1 MAFPAMSRRLFGGLC
16 DCFGPEA
23 PSAGPHLPRR
33 RLAAMAAA
41 AATTALAAPAI
52 AQPATTS
59 RTRLVTLGIA
69 AGRSAWRG
77 SKVGACSSA
86 VVVGRDVYVIDFGK
100 GWVDHFFEAGLGA
113 PGKSGSSGGFESL
126 RAGFLTHL
134 HADHVADLPELI
146 LYGATDGMARRTTPM
161 PIIGPGPG
169 LLPNRTRFAATQ
181 PLSPDSPTPGTVQ
194 MIERLYEAFAA
205 DLNDNMFDSGMP
217 DPHGY
222 LIGRDIALP
231 PGITLAVDVPPP
243 AMKPFEVYRDENVTV
258 SAILVD
264 HGAMKPSFGYRFDTA
279 DGSIAFSG
287 DTTANPNVIELARG
301 ADILV
306 HEALDRRWA
315 NSLFPPTMTEAQK
328 AKLNHLTGA
337 HTAVQDIG
345 PIAQAAGVKLL
356 VLSHLAPFDL
366 PEQEWLQE
374 VRGFGGLVKVAKPA
388 MSVLFPLEKL

>member
-1 MAFPAMSRRLFGGLC
+1 MALPLMSRRLFGGFCCC
-16 DCFGPEA
+16 DEPEA
-23 PSAGPHLPRR
+23 PSSGPHLPRR
-33 RLAAMAAA
+33 RFAALAA
-41 AATTALAAPAI
+41 AATTVLAAPAI
-52 AQPATTS
+52 AQPAKTA

-77 SKVGACSSA
+77 SKVGAFSSA
-86 VVVGRDVYVIDFGK
+86 VVVGKDVYVIDFGK

-113 PGKSGSSGGFESL
+113 PGRPGSSGGFESL

-134 HADHVADLPELI
+134 HADHVTDLPELI
-146 LYGATDGMARRTTPM
+146 LYGATDGMARRSQPM

-169 LLPNRTRFAATQ
+169 LLPNRTKFAAVR
-181 PLSPDSPTPGTVQ
+181 PVSPDNPTPGTAD
-194 MIERLYEAFAA
+194 MIERLYAAFAA

-217 DPHGY
+217 DPHSY
-222 LIGRDIALP
+222 LVGRDISLP
-231 PGITLAVDVPPP
+231 SGITLAIDAPPP
-243 AMKPFEVYRDENVTV
+243 LMKPFEVYRDENVAV

-264 HGAMKPSFGYRFDTA
+264 HGAMKPSYGYRFDTA
-279 DGSIAFSG
+279 DGSIALSG
-287 DTTANPNVIELARG
+287 DTAASPNVIELARG

-315 NSLFPPTMTEAQK
+315 YGLFPAPMTEAQK

-366 PEQEWLQE
+366 PEHEWLQE
-374 VRGFGGLVKVAKPA
+374 VRGFGGRVKVAKPG
-388 MSVLFPLEKL
+388 MSVPLPLETL